1 MGHKIVVDA
10 NRLECTFRLEAA
22 KRRGGNMSKFNQPR
36 GTIIKTPDSSP
47 GLLVVD
53 GQQKTFT
60 LEGVWKSSAAP
71 AVNMAVDIEL
81 DGAGLITG
89 LTAVDPQQAARE
101 KLERIG
107 GAAVERSR
115 QGVGALAVR
124 MGRATL
130 AAAALLW
137 IAWFFTPALTL
148 REDISNV
155 SKSFTFWDLVGL
167 DPNTNIVTTPA
178 SHGLFGLLGLL
189 AIAAPFGSPFMRN
202 PKARYLYA
210 MPLGYLV
217 IAVFVILSD
226 FNTFFGHIYS
236 SLADAMK
243 VLSFSFGYGT
253 YVLVITSLFLAA
265 RVLKRPAGGDV
276 EIVVKP
282 PTVRGPFLV
291 DRFCID
297 CGKELSPGANLCA
310 ECRDGRQRSAAGI

>member
-1 MGHKIVVDA
+1 VD
-10 NRLECTFRLEAA
+10 
-22 KRRGGNMSKFNQPR
+22 S
-36 GTIIKTPDSSP
+36 
-47 GLLVVD
+47 
-53 GQQKTFT
+53 
-60 LEGVWKSSAAP
+60 
-71 AVNMAVDIEL
+71 
-81 DGAGLITG
+81 
-89 LTAVDPQQAARE
+89 QQAARE
-101 KLERIG
+101 KLKQIG
-107 GAAVERSR
+107 GAAQEHGTVAVEKAR
-115 QGVGALAVR
+115 QGIGALATR
-124 MGRATL
+124 MGKVALAVTL
-130 AAAALLW
+130 ILW
-137 IAWFFTPALTL
+137 IAWFFTPALTIGEGL
-148 REDISNV
+148 SNA

>member
-1 MGHKIVVDA
+1 MTA
-10 NRLECTFRLEAA
+10 QL
-22 KRRGGNMSKFNQPR
+22 R

-47 GLLVVD
+47 GLLVVE

-60 LEGVWKSSAAP
+60 LEGAWKSPVAP
-71 AVNMAVDIEL
+71 MVNMAVDIEL
-81 DGAGLITG
+81 DGAGFITG
-89 LTAVDPQQAARE
+89 LTAVDSQQAARE
-101 KLERIG
+101 KLKQIG
-107 GAAVERSR
+107 GAAQEHGTVAVERAR
-115 QGVGALAVR
+115 QGIGALAAR
-124 MGRATL
+124 MGKVAL
-130 AAAALLW
+130 AVTVILW
-137 IAWFFTPALTL
+137 IAWFFTPALTIGEGL
-148 REDISNV
+148 SNA

-253 YVLVITSLFLAA
+253 YVLVIASLFLAA
-265 RVLKRPAGGDV
+265 RVLKRPATDSARSV
-276 EIVVKP
+276 TTP
-282 PTVRGPFLV
+282 PADRVPFLV

-297 CGKELSPGANLCA
+297 CGKELSPGANLCT
-310 ECRDGRQRSAAGI
+310 ECRDQRQRSAGV

>member
-1 MGHKIVVDA
+1 MTAQI
-10 NRLECTFRLEAA
+10 
-22 KRRGGNMSKFNQPR
+22 R

-47 GLLVVD
+47 GLLVVE

-60 LEGVWKSSAAP
+60 LEGAWKSPVAP
-71 AVNMAVDIEL
+71 MVNMAVDIEL
-81 DGAGLITG
+81 DGAGFITG
-89 LTAVDPQQAARE
+89 LTAVDSQQAARE
-101 KLERIG
+101 KLKQIG
-107 GAAVERSR
+107 GAAQEHGTVAVEKAR
-115 QGVGALAVR
+115 QGIGALAAR
-124 MGRATL
+124 MGKVALAVTL
-130 AAAALLW
+130 ILW
-137 IAWFFTPALTL
+137 IAWFFTPALTIGEGL
-148 REDISNV
+148 SNA

-265 RVLKRPAGGDV
+265 RVLKRPAGGDAGSV
-276 EIVVKP
+276 AKP
-282 PTVRGPFLV
+282 PTGGVPFSANG
-291 DRFCID
+291 FCTK
-297 CGKELSPGANLCA
+297 CGQPRSAGASFCT
-310 ECRDGRQRSAAGI
+310 ECGSQYASAAGV

>member
-1 MGHKIVVDA
+1 
-10 NRLECTFRLEAA
+10 
-22 KRRGGNMSKFNQPR
+22 MSKFNQPR

-124 MGRATL
+124 MGKATL

-189 AIAAPFGSPFMRN
+189 AIAAPFASPFIRN
-202 PKARYLYA
+202 PKAKYLYA
-210 MPLGYLV
+210 MPLGYLA
-217 IAVFVILSD
+217 IAVFVIRSD
-226 FNTFFGHIYS
+226 FNTFFAHILGAN
-236 SLADAMK
+236 LADATK
-243 VLSFSFGYGT
+243 WLSFSFGYGT
-253 YVLVITSLFLAA
+253 YVLVIASLFLAT
-265 RVLKRPAGGDV
+265 RVLKGQVGGGAEKV
-276 EIVVKP
+276 AKP
-282 PTVRGPFLV
+282 PTAVAVSSG
-291 DRFCID
+291 DGFCMN
-297 CGKELSPGANLCA
+297 CGEPRSAGAKYCTWCGA
-310 ECRDGRQRSAAGI
+310 QYASAAGA